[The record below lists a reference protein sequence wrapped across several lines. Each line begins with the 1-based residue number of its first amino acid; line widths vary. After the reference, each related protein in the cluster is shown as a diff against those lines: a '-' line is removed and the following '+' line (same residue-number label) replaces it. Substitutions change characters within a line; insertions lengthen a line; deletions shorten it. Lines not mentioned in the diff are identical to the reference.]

1 MDRMNLLKLIKDNAE
16 KPRTWSIKAEG
27 DELVLYIY
35 DVIGGFFG
43 GVNAQEVAEALDEH
57 PNATSIH
64 VRINSP
70 GGDVFDGVAI
80 GDALKRHPAQVYA
93 HIDGLAA
100 SAATGVAMAADWVEI
115 AEGGMFMIHNAWT
128 IVMGNRHEMTATATL
143 LGKVDADINK
153 TYAKKT
159 GASTEQITEW
169 MDAETWFTAEE
180 AKVVGFVDAIADEEA
195 QNRAWKLSAY
205 KNAPQIEPSEPTA
218 DRPDFAA
225 MERRLKLMEKST
237 A

>member
-1 MDRMNLLKLIKDNAE
+1 MERINLLKLIQDN
-16 KPRTWSIKAEG
+16 KSKSGGWSLKAQG

-43 GVNAQEVAEALDEH
+43 GVDAQEISMALDEH
-57 PNATSIH
+57 PNAASIH

-80 GDALKRHPAQVYA
+80 ASALRRHGAKVYA

-100 SAATGVAMAADWVEI
+100 SAATGVAMAADEVEI

-128 IVMGNRHEMTATATL
+128 LVIGNRHDLTATHDL
-143 LGKVDADINK
+143 LAKVDADINK
-153 TYAKKT
+153 TYAKRT
-159 GASTEQITEW
+159 GATTDQVTEW

-180 AKVVGFVDAIADEEA
+180 AKAAGFVDTIAEEGA
-195 QNRAWKLSAY
+195 QNRAWNLSAY
-205 KNAPQIEPSEPTA
+205 QNAPKIEPPEPPA
-218 DRPDFAA
+218 PQPDFAA
-225 MERRLKLMEKST
+225 MDRRLRLLEKST

>member
-1 MDRMNLLKLIKDNAE
+1 MKNRLLKLVQDNLKAE
-16 KPRTWSIKAEG
+16 KKFEIRAEG
-27 DELVLYIY
+27 DTPEIFLY
-35 DVIGGFFG
+35 DAIGDWYGIS
-43 GVNAQEVAEALDEH
+43 AEAFVKALAQFDGQD
-57 PNATSIH
+57 
-64 VRINSP
+64 VLLRINSP

-80 GDALKRHPAQVYA
+80 GDALRRHPAQVYA

-128 IVMGNRHEMTATATL
+128 IVMGNRHEMTATAAL
-143 LGKVDADINK
+143 LGKVDGDINK

-180 AKVVGFVDAIADEEA
+180 AKEAGFVDAIADEEA

-205 KNAPQIEPSEPTA
+205 KNAPQIEPSEPTI